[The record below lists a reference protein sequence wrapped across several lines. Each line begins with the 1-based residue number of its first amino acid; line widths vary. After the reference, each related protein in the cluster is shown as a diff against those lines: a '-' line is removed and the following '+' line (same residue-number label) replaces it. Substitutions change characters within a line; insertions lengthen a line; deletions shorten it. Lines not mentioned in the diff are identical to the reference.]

1 MNSQHH
7 ELSDEA
13 FAELL
18 AGPAGV
24 SGGAAEM
31 EAEAVRSALR
41 SYRTETLQWAERRSS
56 TRPSLQPAARRGRMW
71 AAVPQWSLA
80 AVAVIS
86 IAAGVAHVYDRPDV
100 NDASEETV
108 ATAPAQSV
116 VVPEARTSPA
126 DIAADNRLLSSI
138 DQALSNRAPSP
149 IDSLG
154 LQPAHTART
163 TVSGDTE

>member
-1 MNSQHH
+1 MNSQTKD
-7 ELSDEA
+7 LTDEA

-18 AGPAGV
+18 CRPADAFA
-24 SGGAAEM
+24 GAAAP
-31 EAEAVRSALR
+31 EAEVLRAALR

-56 TRPSLQPAARRGRMW
+56 TQTSLQPAARRSRMW

-108 ATAPAQSV
+108 ATAPAASV
-116 VVPEARTSPA
+116 VVPAARTSPS

-138 DQALSNRAPSP
+138 DQALSYRAELP
-149 IDSLG
+149 IDNLG
-154 LQPAHTART
+154 LKPSHSART
-163 TVSGDTE
+163 TASGDTE

>member
-1 MNSQHH
+1 MNSQNHN
-7 ELSDEA
+7 LSDEA
-13 FAELL
+13 FADLL
-18 AGPAGV
+18 ARP
-24 SGGAAEM
+24 SAETTSADR
-31 EAEAVRSALR
+31 EAEALRSALR

-56 TRPSLQPAARRGRMW
+56 TSPSLQPAARRSRIW

-116 VVPEARTSPA
+116 VVPVARISPA
-126 DIAADNRLLSSI
+126 EIAADNRLLSSI
-138 DQALSNRAPSP
+138 DQALSDHAVTPVEG
-149 IDSLG
+149 LG
-154 LQPAHTART
+154 LKPSRSV
-163 TVSGDTE
+163 TVSGSGATE